1 MAELDADAINPD
13 PLNEPVKLPSF
24 IFANDAVI
32 IEAVMF
38 VTNILEEVR
47 LVILNWLTVPSG
59 VSESIW
65 YRSPKESTITIFTGT
80 VEGYTGKSSNL
91 TIGSLV
97 LWLIE
102 FETWSLLW
110 GSWVPIPTPP
120 SCAIVILWVST
131 DWPPVFLVSSL
142 PVKNLISWPLSP
154 LACIFIL
161 PWGLP
166 PVVICKT
173 SCSSLLPP
181 ASVSPPSPRSS
192 PVAPPS

>member
-13 PLNEPVKLPSF
+13 PLNEPVVLLIPVKLPLNEPVKLPSF

-65 YRSPKESTITIFTGT
+65 YRSPNESTITIFTGT

-91 TIGSLV
+91 TIGVDTFSFRD
-97 LWLIE
+97 
-102 FETWSLLW
+102 FETCNLL
-110 GSWVPIPTPP
+110 
-120 SCAIVILWVST
+120 C
-131 DWPPVFLVSSL
+131 
-142 PVKNLISWPLSP
+142 
-154 LACIFIL
+154 
-161 PWGLP
+161 GL
-166 PVVICKT
+166 
-173 SCSSLLPP
+173 
-181 ASVSPPSPRSS
+181 
-192 PVAPPS
+192 